1 MRARVVICVGVVVRC
16 PVGMARMSVVGGR
29 LIQTRVGSGF
39 SVRVVI
45 RMRLCLMMV
54 VVAGCIVPS

>member
-1 MRARVVICVGVVVRC
+1 MRTRVMIRVGVVVRC
-16 PVGMARMSVVGGR
+16 PVGTARMSVVGGR

-54 VVAGCIVPS
+54 VVAGCVVPS

>member
-1 MRARVVICVGVVVRC
+1 MRARVMICVGVVVR
-16 PVGMARMSVVGGR
+16 MARMARMGVVGGM
-29 LIQTRVGSGF
+29 LIRTRVGSGF

-54 VVAGCIVPS
+54 VVAGCVVPR